1 MEADI
6 FCLPKNMNDK
16 KSLFVLIAVV
26 ALAIGGWYVFGKS
39 GDTQS
44 KTSGKTQLN
53 QGGLVKLSAA
63 PSGAYTPRE
72 IRVKAGTK
80 VRIEGDVETLTG
92 GMDTV
97 IIDGY
102 SVRKVIAPG
111 DNIVEFVADK
121 TGTFKMYCANGMGNG
136 KLIVE

>member
-1 MEADI
+1 
-6 FCLPKNMNDK
+6 MNDK
-16 KSLFVLIAVV
+16 KSLFVLVAVV
-26 ALAIGGWYVFGKS
+26 VLAIGGWYVFGKR

-44 KTSGKTQLN
+44 KYSAKTQLN
-53 QGGLVKLSAA
+53 QGGSIKLYAV
-63 PSGAYTPRE
+63 PSGDYAPKE

-80 VRIEGDVETLTG
+80 VRIEGDVETLMG
-92 GMDTV
+92 GMGTL

-102 SVRKVIAPG
+102 NVRKAITPE